1 VTRQWRGFLL
11 LLAACLAAAACS
23 VSRIAYL
30 NAPPLALWYVGG
42 YFDMS
47 DPQKAFFKERL
58 SRAMAWHRQNEL
70 PEYRR
75 AIEALIVK
83 SQAKVEVDDVR
94 AIYGLARNYYYRAV
108 EHLLP
113 DLADFVVQLDE
124 RQLGQAER
132 KFADDNRKLVKESV
146 KGTPEERREKLLKKY
161 VDQFEEWTGKLSAP
175 QREIIAE
182 AVKGMADNTEDR
194 LGDRRYRQVEA
205 LALARAKPP
214 RDKLIAELRRLLIE
228 TDTWRRPEY
237 AKKMRERDERMFVAV
252 SELTSTLTPAQRAHL
267 QDKMRG
273 YVKDISAILASR

>member
-1 VTRQWRGFLL
+1 L

-132 KFADDNRKLVKESV
+132 KFADDNRKLVRESV
-146 KGTPEERREKLLKKY
+146 KGTPEERCGLIPITICDLVR
-161 VDQFEEWTGKLSAP
+161 V
-175 QREIIAE
+175 
-182 AVKGMADNTEDR
+182 ADS
-194 LGDRRYRQVEA
+194 
-205 LALARAKPP
+205 K
-214 RDKLIAELRRLLIE
+214 
-228 TDTWRRPEY
+228 TWR
-237 AKKMRERDERMFVAV
+237 
-252 SELTSTLTPAQRAHL
+252 LPAQPVVAADAPKAAR
-267 QDKMRG
+267 R
-273 YVKDISAILASR
+273 